1 LETDPRA
8 RYADAMRSSLARPG
22 KEDLVEIGAP
32 VREIEIV
39 PAEEPVPDPVEVP
52 QGDPS
57 EVPA

>member
-1 LETDPRA
+1 
-8 RYADAMRSSLARPG
+8 MRCVASLARPG
-22 KEDLVEIGAP
+22 KEDLVEIGEP

-39 PAEEPVPDPVEVP
+39 PAEEPVPDPVEEEPVPDPVEVP

>member
-1 LETDPRA
+1 
-8 RYADAMRSSLARPG
+8 LARPG
-22 KEDLVEIGAP
+22 KEDLVEIGEP

-39 PAEEPVPDPVEVP
+39 PAEEPVPDPVEEEPVPDPVEVP